1 VTCSLLV
8 TGGSGYLG
16 LELLRQRPDA
26 IGTFLTSTTPGGL
39 RLDVRDTA
47 AVRRVFERERPR
59 AVIHTAY
66 RQDDRAT
73 TLDGALA
80 VAEAAAAVEARLV
93 HLSTDVLFDGM
104 KNGAY
109 REEDEPRPITDYGRA
124 KADAERAVSTAHP
137 GALIVR
143 TSLLYGGPRLGRQEQ
158 TVIDAARGNSKTVFF
173 TDELR
178 CPTHVGDLAAA
189 LLELVDHDRAG
200 VLHVAGAD
208 TLDRHEFACLL
219 AAARGLDPRR
229 LRAAKMA
236 DSALIRPRNCALSSE
251 LARELLRTDLR
262 GAHMV
267 LVGRRACP

>member
-1 VTCSLLV
+1 MLLV

-16 LELLRQRPDA
+16 RELLRRRPGA
-26 IGTFLTSTTPGGL
+26 IGTFLTSSTEGGIP
-39 RLDVRDTA
+39 LDVRDPG
-47 AVRRVFERERPR
+47 AVRRVFERERPS

-93 HLSTDVLFDGM
+93 HLSTDVLFDGT
-104 KNGAY
+104 KSGAY
-109 REEDEPRPITDYGRA
+109 REDDEPRPITDYGRA
-124 KADAERAVSTAHP
+124 KADAERAVSAAHP
-137 GALIVR
+137 SALIVR
-143 TSLLYGGPRLGRQEQ
+143 TSLLYGAPRPGGQEQ
-158 TVIDAARGNSKTVFF
+158 AVLDAARGNTDTGLV

-219 AAARGLDPRR
+219 AAARGLDPER
-229 LRAAKMA
+229 LRAAKVAESGM
-236 DSALIRPRNCALSSE
+236 IRPRNCALSSE
-251 LARELLRTDLR
+251 LARQLLHTDLR
-262 GAHMV
+262 GARMA
-267 LVGRRACP
+267 LVGGRASP